1 MVVAHL
7 VNSWR
12 HNSKKL
18 GVSSIPFLFFLFGF
32 VVAVVLLY
40 LGAIYLLTVSFA
52 ANYQLDVPYNIRNFL
67 SNFWE
72 KMSQPRTGIYITEK
86 DHS

>member
-18 GVSSIPFLFFLFGF
+18 GVSSIPFIFLFCF
-32 VVAVVLLY
+32 VVVVVLLY
-40 LGAIYLLTVSFA
+40 LGAIYLLPVSFA
-52 ANYQLDVPYNIRNFL
+52 ANYQLNVPYNNRNFL

-72 KMSQPRTGIYITEK
+72 KMSQPRTGICIAEK